1 MHDIHSF
8 FKSIN
13 FIPEKNTFDEI
24 EIEKV
29 ILNKKSETF
38 NVYLYSKNVLPI
50 EEVDALL
57 NAKENKING
66 IYKCNI
72 ILK

>member
-29 ILNKKSETF
+29 ILNNLICMK
-38 NVYLYSKNVLPI
+38 LI
-50 EEVDALL
+50 
-57 NAKENKING
+57 
-66 IYKCNI
+66 
-72 ILK
+72 